1 MERKKGTI
9 GKILLIAVI
18 VIVGLVAAAPYAT
31 LDPALSR
38 IKLDPGYPLHYPLL
52 VIHIFTALIALLTG
66 PFQFSE
72 RLRQTRMSLHRLLG
86 KVYLAT
92 ILISSVTG
100 LAVAFHDA
108 SFTKQMAF
116 VTLSAL
122 WLLTAW
128 RGYQT
133 IRKGDVAGHR
143 VWMMRSYGITLVAVT
158 ARLVVPVCILFYL
171 AAKGLPGTD
180 GIAQMIDA
188 ILQVNI
194 WLGII
199 LNMVILEWSLIRKA
213 NR

>member
-1 MERKKGTI
+1 M
-9 GKILLIAVI
+9 ILFAVI
-18 VIVGLVAAAPYAT
+18 VIVGLAAAAPYAT

-38 IKLDPGYPLHYPLL
+38 IKLDTGYPLHYPLL
-52 VIHIFTALIALLTG
+52 VVHIFTALIALLTG
-66 PFQFSE
+66 PFQFLA
-72 RLRQTRMSLHRLLG
+72 RLCKTRLPLHRLLG
-86 KVYLAT
+86 SVYLAS
-92 ILISSVTG
+92 ILVSGATG
-100 LAVAFHDA
+100 LAVAFHDG

-128 RGYQT
+128 RGYRT
-133 IRKGDVAGHR
+133 IRQGDVAGHR

-158 ARLVVPVCILFYL
+158 ARLAVPVCILFYV
-171 AAKGLPGTD
+171 AAKGLPGTA
-180 GIAQMIDA
+180 GIARMIDA

-199 LNMVILEWSLIRKA
+199 LNLVIMEWSLIRKG